1 MRTLAPAAVV
11 SFAILAMAF
20 VLTVG
25 CDQLNRP
32 LGSPSSS
39 SSSSGSSATTN
50 ADGGD
55 TGEGGVLMPAITA
68 QPGDIQL

>member
-1 MRTLAPAAVV
+1 MRPLSIAAMVSAALLTTLALATAA
-11 SFAILAMAF
+11 
-20 VLTVG
+20 

-32 LGSPSSS
+32 FGSPSSS
-39 SSSSGSSATTN
+39 SSSGSSSAAG

-55 TGEGGVLMPAITA
+55 EADDSGTVAPAITA